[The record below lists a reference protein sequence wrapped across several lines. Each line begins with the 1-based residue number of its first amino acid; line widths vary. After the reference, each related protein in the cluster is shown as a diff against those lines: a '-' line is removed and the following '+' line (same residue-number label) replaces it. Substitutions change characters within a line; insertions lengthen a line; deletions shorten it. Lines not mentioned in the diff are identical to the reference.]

1 MTDKLVLAELQG
13 VHGVRGW
20 LKVRPYVED
29 PDLLV
34 GTPDLELTVGPGMRP
49 VPAISVEVT
58 ALRQQGR
65 GWLLKLAGVDD
76 RTGAESL
83 RGRVLSGPASLLPQ
97 APAGEYYWRDL
108 VGLEVYSTEQQQ
120 VSLLGV
126 VDHLLETG
134 ANDVL
139 VVKPTVDSIDKRERL
154 IPWSPG
160 DVVTRVDLAGG
171 ALHVEWYKDV

>member
-20 LKVRPYVED
+20 LKVRPCIED

-34 GTPDLELTVGPGMRP
+34 GAPDLQLTVGSGMRP
-49 VPAISVEVT
+49 APAMAAEVT

-65 GWLLKLAGVDD
+65 GWLLKLVDVDD
-76 RTGAESL
+76 RTRAESL
-83 RGRVLSGPASLLPQ
+83 RGWVLSGPASLLPQ
-97 APAGEYYWRDL
+97 APPGEYYWRDL
-108 VGLEVYSTEQQQ
+108 VGLKVYNTEQQQ

-139 VVKPTVDSIDKRERL
+139 VVKPTTDSVDKRERL

-171 ALHVEWYKDV
+171 TLHVEWYKDV

>member
-1 MTDKLVLAELQG
+1 MEWDSQSP
-13 VHGVRGW
+13 R
-20 LKVRPYVED
+20 
-29 PDLLV
+29 
-34 GTPDLELTVGPGMRP
+34 
-49 VPAISVEVT
+49 
-58 ALRQQGR
+58 
-65 GWLLKLAGVDD
+65 
-76 RTGAESL
+76 
-83 RGRVLSGPASLLPQ
+83 
-97 APAGEYYWRDL
+97 WRDL

-139 VVKPTVDSIDKRERL
+139 VVRPTVDSIDTRERL

>member
-20 LKVRPYVED
+20 LKVRPCIED

-34 GTPDLELTVGPGMRP
+34 GAPDLQLTVGSGMRP
-49 VPAISVEVT
+49 APAMAAEVT

-65 GWLLKLAGVDD
+65 GWLLKLVDVDD
-76 RTGAESL
+76 RTRAESL
-83 RGRVLSGPASLLPQ
+83 RGWVLSGPASLLPE
-97 APAGEYYWRDL
+97 APPGEYYWRDL
-108 VGLEVYSTEQQQ
+108 VGLEVYNTEQQQ

-139 VVKPTVDSIDKRERL
+139 VVKPTTDSVDKRERL

-171 ALHVEWYKDV
+171 TLHVEWYKDV

>member
-20 LKVRPYVED
+20 LKVRPCVED

-34 GTPDLELTVGPGMRP
+34 GAPALELTVGPGMRP
-49 VPAISVEVT
+49 APAMAAEVT

-65 GWLLKLAGVDD
+65 GWLLKLVDVDD
-76 RTGAESL
+76 RTRAESL
-83 RGRVLSGPASLLPQ
+83 RGWVLSGPASLLPEV
-97 APAGEYYWRDL
+97 PPGEYYWRDL
-108 VGLEVYSTEQQQ
+108 VGLEVYNTEQQQ

-139 VVKPTVDSIDKRERL
+139 VVKPTTDSVDKRERL

-171 ALHVEWYKDV
+171 TLHVEWYKDV